1 MEPETVPE
9 YFKLMGVKLY
19 RLTPIFITGGNRMDR
34 KGLEIN
40 MSREEVGMDDISKR
54 LVHNKVCNVTV
65 KRNKN
70 KLENALAVIQELVK
84 SGRLHAEGEVE
95 TIRTP
100 ERLKEYMDHCKQS
113 GEYVLDVET
122 TGLDIYNDILVGICL
137 YTPGETSAYVPFN
150 HTDLQNVRVADQMS
164 EEQVRDIMLPC
175 LQDQELR
182 CINHNIKF
190 DNKKLAWDWKQIIVN
205 IYWDTLIAGYV
216 LNENEPHGLK
226 PLYNKYILH
235 GKGSSED
242 YGDLFEGIPFN
253 YVPIDVATV
262 YGANDGFKTYAL
274 YKFQAQYLR
283 EDHPREDFRKMYYV
297 FREVEMPLIP
307 LCTDMEMRGVEI
319 REDFAKELSE
329 DFNKEMVEVEAKCD
343 AYVEQFKQ
351 YILDHNNLMRLT
363 KGTCKINYSSPQ
375 QVAALFYD
383 IFKLRSVSRKEP
395 RGTGD
400 KIIQKFLSTAKKKDT
415 KKSREF
421 AEFLENYQRFK
432 EIKKLLGTYVD
443 KIPQVKEPKINAVY
457 TTYNQYGAKTGR
469 FSSSDTVSKIN
480 LQNIPSKEK
489 RIRKIFKARD
499 GYKLVG
505 GDFSQIEPRVLA
517 FLSGD
522 ESMINAYK
530 EGKDLYAIMGSQVYQ
545 LPYEDCREFY
555 PDGTVNAEGKHR
567 RTTMKSVLLGIMYE
581 RGATA
586 IGEQFNKSAEW
597 AQQLIDNFYKSFPK
611 INQYRLKIENMAET
625 YGYVT
630 TITGRKRRLPD
641 MQLEDK
647 DDYRYQEAHRQSL
660 NSVIQGS
667 SADIMKLSMIAIYN
681 DPRYKALDC
690 HMIIT
695 VHDELIME
703 VPEDH
708 IKEGAELLVG
718 TMKRVGHS
726 LIDLPMSVDAEVNDY
741 WYGENLAE
749 KYGV

>member
-1 MEPETVPE
+1 
-9 YFKLMGVKLY
+9 
-19 RLTPIFITGGNRMDR
+19 MDR

-164 EEQVRDIMLPC
+164 EEQVRDIMLSY

-253 YVPIDVATV
+253 YVPIEVATV

-703 VPEDH
+703 VPEEH

>member
-1 MEPETVPE
+1 
-9 YFKLMGVKLY
+9 
-19 RLTPIFITGGNRMDR
+19 MDR

-164 EEQVRDIMLPC
+164 EEQVRNIVIPY

-253 YVPIDVATV
+253 YVPIEVATV

-329 DFNKEMVEVEAKCD
+329 DFNKELVEVEAKCD

-383 IFKLRSVSRKEP
+383 IFKLKSVSRKEP

>member
-1 MEPETVPE
+1 MSRKELELNME
-9 YFKLMGVKLY
+9 
-19 RLTPIFITGGNRMDR
+19 
-34 KGLEIN
+34 
-40 MSREEVGMDDISKR
+40 REEVSMDDISSR
-54 LVHNKVCNVTV
+54 LSHNKVCNVTV

-164 EEQVRDIMLPC
+164 EEQVRDIMIPY

-253 YVPIDVATV
+253 YVPIEVATV

-681 DPRYKALDC
+681 DPRYKELDC

-703 VPEDH
+703 VPEEH

>member
-1 MEPETVPE
+1 MSRKELELNME
-9 YFKLMGVKLY
+9 
-19 RLTPIFITGGNRMDR
+19 
-34 KGLEIN
+34 
-40 MSREEVGMDDISKR
+40 REEVSMDDISSR
-54 LVHNKVCNVTV
+54 LSHNKVCNVTV

-164 EEQVRDIMLPC
+164 EEQVRDIMIPY

-190 DNKKLAWDWKQIIVN
+190 DNKKLAWDWKQVIVN
-205 IYWDTLIAGYV
+205 IYWDTQIAGNV
-216 LNENEPHGLK
+216 LNENEPHKLK
-226 PLYNKYILH
+226 PMYNKYILH
-235 GKGSSED
+235 GKGSGED
-242 YGDLFEGIPFN
+242 YKDLFDGIPFN
-253 YVPIDVATV
+253 YVPIDIATV

-329 DFNKEMVEVEAKCD
+329 DFNKELVEVEAKCD

-351 YILDHNNLMRLT
+351 YILNHNNLMRLT

-383 IFKLRSVSRKEP
+383 IFKLKSVSRKEP

>member
-1 MEPETVPE
+1 
-9 YFKLMGVKLY
+9 
-19 RLTPIFITGGNRMDR
+19 MDR

-54 LVHNKVCNVTV
+54 LVHNKVCNITV

-297 FREVEMPLIP
+297 FHEVEMPLIP

-681 DPRYKALDC
+681 DPWYKALDC

>member
-1 MEPETVPE
+1 MSRTELELNME
-9 YFKLMGVKLY
+9 
-19 RLTPIFITGGNRMDR
+19 
-34 KGLEIN
+34 
-40 MSREEVGMDDISKR
+40 REEVSMDDISSR
-54 LVHNKVCNVTV
+54 LSHNKVCNVTV

-164 EEQVRDIMLPC
+164 EEQVRDIVIPY

-253 YVPIDVATV
+253 YVPIEVATV

>member
-1 MEPETVPE
+1 
-9 YFKLMGVKLY
+9 
-19 RLTPIFITGGNRMDR
+19 MDR

-164 EEQVRDIMLPC
+164 EEQVRDIMIPY

-530 EGKDLYAIMGSQVYQ
+530 EGKDLYAIMGSRVYQ

-567 RTTMKSVLLGIMYE
+567 RTTMKSVHLGIMYE

>member
-1 MEPETVPE
+1 MSRKELELNME
-9 YFKLMGVKLY
+9 
-19 RLTPIFITGGNRMDR
+19 
-34 KGLEIN
+34 
-40 MSREEVGMDDISKR
+40 REEVSMDDISSR
-54 LVHNKVCNVTV
+54 LSHNKVCNVTV

-150 HTDLQNVRVADQMS
+150 HTDLQNVRVVDQMS
-164 EEQVRDIMLPC
+164 EEQVRDIMIPY

-205 IYWDTLIAGYV
+205 IFWDTLIAGYV
-216 LNENEPHGLK
+216 LNENELHGLK

-253 YVPIDVATV
+253 YVPIEVATV

-283 EDHPREDFRKMYYV
+283 EDHPREDFRKMYHV

-703 VPEDH
+703 VPEEH

>member
-1 MEPETVPE
+1 
-9 YFKLMGVKLY
+9 
-19 RLTPIFITGGNRMDR
+19 MDR

-164 EEQVRDIMLPC
+164 EEQVRDIMLPY

-190 DNKKLAWDWKQIIVN
+190 DNKKLAWDWKQVIVN
-205 IYWDTLIAGYV
+205 IYWDTQIAGNV
-216 LNENEPHGLK
+216 LNENEPHKLK
-226 PLYNKYILH
+226 PMYNKYILH
-235 GKGSSED
+235 GKGSGED
-242 YGDLFEGIPFN
+242 YKDLFDGIPFN
-253 YVPIDVATV
+253 YVPIDIATV

-681 DPRYKALDC
+681 DPRYKELDC

>member
-1 MEPETVPE
+1 V
-9 YFKLMGVKLY
+9 
-19 RLTPIFITGGNRMDR
+19 DR

-54 LVHNKVCNVTV
+54 LIHNKVCNVTV

-164 EEQVRDIMLPC
+164 EEQVRDIMLPY

-190 DNKKLAWDWKQIIVN
+190 DNKKLAWDWKQVIVN

-581 RGATA
+581 RGAIA

-708 IKEGAELLVG
+708 IKEGAEFLVG

>member
-1 MEPETVPE
+1 MSRKELELNME
-9 YFKLMGVKLY
+9 
-19 RLTPIFITGGNRMDR
+19 
-34 KGLEIN
+34 
-40 MSREEVGMDDISKR
+40 REEVSMDDISSR
-54 LVHNKVCNVTV
+54 LSHNKVCNVTV

-253 YVPIDVATV
+253 YVPIEVATV

>member
-1 MEPETVPE
+1 
-9 YFKLMGVKLY
+9 
-19 RLTPIFITGGNRMDR
+19 MDR
-34 KGLEIN
+34 KELDLN
-40 MSREEVGMDDISKR
+40 LSREEVSMDDISQR

-84 SGRLHAEGEVE
+84 AGRLHAEGEIE

-100 ERLKEYMDHCKQS
+100 ERLKEYMDHCTQS

-150 HTDLQNVRVADQMS
+150 HTDLQNIRLEDQMS
-164 EEQVRDIMLPC
+164 EEQVRDIMLPY
-175 LQDQELR
+175 LQDPKLR

-205 IYWDTLIAGYV
+205 IFWDTLIAGYV

-253 YVPIDVATV
+253 YVPIDIATV

-343 AYVEQFKQ
+343 AYVEQFKP

-443 KIPQVKEPKINAVY
+443 KIPQVREPKINAVY

-517 FLSGD
+517 YLSGD

-703 VPEDH
+703 VPEENV
-708 IKEGAELLVG
+708 KEGAELLVG

>member
-1 MEPETVPE
+1 
-9 YFKLMGVKLY
+9 
-19 RLTPIFITGGNRMDR
+19 MDR

-164 EEQVRDIMLPC
+164 EEQVRDIMLPY

-190 DNKKLAWDWKQIIVN
+190 DNKKLAWDWKQVIVN
-205 IYWDTLIAGYV
+205 IYWDTQIAGNV
-216 LNENEPHGLK
+216 LNENEPHKLK
-226 PLYNKYILH
+226 PMYNKYILH
-235 GKGSSED
+235 GKGSGED
-242 YGDLFEGIPFN
+242 YKDLFDGIPFN
-253 YVPIDVATV
+253 YVPIDIATV

-329 DFNKEMVEVEAKCD
+329 DFNKELVEVEAKCD

-383 IFKLRSVSRKEP
+383 IFKLKSVSRKEP

-522 ESMINAYK
+522 ESMINAYR

>member
-1 MEPETVPE
+1 
-9 YFKLMGVKLY
+9 
-19 RLTPIFITGGNRMDR
+19 MDR

-70 KLENALAVIQELVK
+70 KLENVLAVIQELVK
-84 SGRLHAEGEVE
+84 FGRLHAEGEVE

-190 DNKKLAWDWKQIIVN
+190 DNKKLAWDWKQVIVN
-205 IYWDTLIAGYV
+205 IYWDTQIAGNV
-216 LNENEPHGLK
+216 LNENEPHKLK
-226 PLYNKYILH
+226 PMYNKYILH
-235 GKGSSED
+235 GKGSGED
-242 YGDLFEGIPFN
+242 YKDLFDGIPFN
-253 YVPIDVATV
+253 YVPIDIATV

-329 DFNKEMVEVEAKCD
+329 DFNKELVEVEAKCD

-383 IFKLRSVSRKEP
+383 IFKLKSVSRKEP

>member
-1 MEPETVPE
+1 
-9 YFKLMGVKLY
+9 
-19 RLTPIFITGGNRMDR
+19 MDR
-34 KGLEIN
+34 KGLKIN

-84 SGRLHAEGEVE
+84 SGRLHAEGEIE

-164 EEQVRDIMLPC
+164 EEQVRDIMIPY

-253 YVPIDVATV
+253 YVPIEVATV

>member
-1 MEPETVPE
+1 
-9 YFKLMGVKLY
+9 
-19 RLTPIFITGGNRMDR
+19 MDR

-164 EEQVRDIMLPC
+164 EEQVRDIMIPY

-205 IYWDTLIAGYV
+205 IYWDTQIAGNV
-216 LNENEPHGLK
+216 LNENEPHKLK
-226 PLYNKYILH
+226 PMYNKYILH
-235 GKGSSED
+235 GKGSGED
-242 YGDLFEGIPFN
+242 YKDLFDGIPFN
-253 YVPIDVATV
+253 YVPIDIATV

>member
-1 MEPETVPE
+1 
-9 YFKLMGVKLY
+9 
-19 RLTPIFITGGNRMDR
+19 MDR

-164 EEQVRDIMLPC
+164 EEQVRDIVILY

-253 YVPIDVATV
+253 YVPIEVATV

-395 RGTGD
+395 RGIGD

>member
-1 MEPETVPE
+1 MSRTELELNME
-9 YFKLMGVKLY
+9 
-19 RLTPIFITGGNRMDR
+19 
-34 KGLEIN
+34 
-40 MSREEVGMDDISKR
+40 REEVSMDDISSR
-54 LVHNKVCNVTV
+54 LSHNKVCNVTV

-164 EEQVRDIMLPC
+164 EEQVRDIVIPY

-253 YVPIDVATV
+253 YVPIEVATV

-703 VPEDH
+703 VPENH

>member
-1 MEPETVPE
+1 
-9 YFKLMGVKLY
+9 
-19 RLTPIFITGGNRMDR
+19 MDR

-164 EEQVRDIMLPC
+164 EEQVRDIVIPY

-703 VPEDH
+703 VPEEH

-749 KYGV
+749 KYGL

>member
-1 MEPETVPE
+1 
-9 YFKLMGVKLY
+9 
-19 RLTPIFITGGNRMDR
+19 MDR

-84 SGRLHAEGEVE
+84 SGRLHAEGEIE

-150 HTDLQNVRVADQMS
+150 HTDLQNVRVMDQMS
-164 EEQVRDIMLPC
+164 EDQVRDIMLPY

-205 IYWDTLIAGYV
+205 IFWDTLIAGYV

-253 YVPIDVATV
+253 YVPIEVATV

-703 VPEDH
+703 VPEEH

-749 KYGV
+749 KYGL

>member
-1 MEPETVPE
+1 
-9 YFKLMGVKLY
+9 
-19 RLTPIFITGGNRMDR
+19 MDR

-164 EEQVRDIMLPC
+164 EEQVRDMVIPY

-190 DNKKLAWDWKQIIVN
+190 DNKKLAWDWKQVIVN
-205 IYWDTLIAGYV
+205 IYWDTQIAGNV
-216 LNENEPHGLK
+216 LNENEPHKLK
-226 PLYNKYILH
+226 PMYNKYILH
-235 GKGSSED
+235 GKGSGED
-242 YGDLFEGIPFN
+242 YKDLFDGIPFN
-253 YVPIDVATV
+253 YVPIDIATV

-329 DFNKEMVEVEAKCD
+329 DFNKELVEVEAKCD

-383 IFKLRSVSRKEP
+383 IFKLKSVSRKEP

>member
-1 MEPETVPE
+1 MSRKELELNME
-9 YFKLMGVKLY
+9 
-19 RLTPIFITGGNRMDR
+19 
-34 KGLEIN
+34 
-40 MSREEVGMDDISKR
+40 REEVSMDDISSR
-54 LVHNKVCNVTV
+54 LSHNKVCNVTV

-164 EEQVRDIMLPC
+164 EEQVRDIMLPY

-253 YVPIDVATV
+253 YVPIEVATV

-421 AEFLENYQRFK
+421 SEFLENYQRFK

>member
-1 MEPETVPE
+1 
-9 YFKLMGVKLY
+9 
-19 RLTPIFITGGNRMDR
+19 MDR

-100 ERLKEYMDHCKQS
+100 ERLKEYMDHSKQS

-164 EEQVRDIMLPC
+164 EEQVRDIMIPY

-253 YVPIDVATV
+253 YVPIEVATV

-395 RGTGD
+395 RGIGD

>member
-1 MEPETVPE
+1 MSRKELELNME
-9 YFKLMGVKLY
+9 
-19 RLTPIFITGGNRMDR
+19 
-34 KGLEIN
+34 
-40 MSREEVGMDDISKR
+40 REEVSMDDISSR
-54 LVHNKVCNVTV
+54 LSHNKVCNVTV

-164 EEQVRDIMLPC
+164 EEQVRDIMIPY

-216 LNENEPHGLK
+216 LNENELHGLK

-253 YVPIDVATV
+253 YVPIEVATV

>member
-1 MEPETVPE
+1 MSRKELELNME
-9 YFKLMGVKLY
+9 
-19 RLTPIFITGGNRMDR
+19 
-34 KGLEIN
+34 
-40 MSREEVGMDDISKR
+40 REEVSMDDISSR
-54 LVHNKVCNVTV
+54 LSHNKVCNVTV

-100 ERLKEYMDHCKQS
+100 ERLKEYMDYCKQS

-164 EEQVRDIMLPC
+164 EEQVRDIVIPY

-242 YGDLFEGIPFN
+242 YGDLFDGIPFN
-253 YVPIDVATV
+253 YVPIEVATV

-749 KYGV
+749 KYGL

>member
-1 MEPETVPE
+1 
-9 YFKLMGVKLY
+9 
-19 RLTPIFITGGNRMDR
+19 MDR

-113 GEYVLDVET
+113 EEYVLDVET

-164 EEQVRDIMLPC
+164 EEQVRDIVIPY

-253 YVPIDVATV
+253 YVPIEVATV

>member
-1 MEPETVPE
+1 
-9 YFKLMGVKLY
+9 
-19 RLTPIFITGGNRMDR
+19 MDR

-84 SGRLHAEGEVE
+84 SGRLHAEEEIE

-100 ERLKEYMDHCKQS
+100 ERLKEYMDHCKRS

-137 YTPGETSAYVPFN
+137 YTPGEKSAYVPFN
-150 HTDLQNVRVADQMS
+150 HTDLQNVRVMDQMS
-164 EEQVRDIMLPC
+164 EDQVRDIMIPY

-190 DNKKLAWDWKQIIVN
+190 DNKKLAWDWKQVIVN
-205 IYWDTLIAGYV
+205 IYWDTQIAGNV
-216 LNENEPHGLK
+216 LNENEPHKLK
-226 PLYNKYILH
+226 PMYNKYILH
-235 GKGSSED
+235 GKGSGED
-242 YGDLFEGIPFN
+242 YKDLFDGIPFN
-253 YVPIDVATV
+253 YVPIDIATV

-329 DFNKEMVEVEAKCD
+329 DFNKELVEVEAKCD

>member
-1 MEPETVPE
+1 MSRKELELNME
-9 YFKLMGVKLY
+9 
-19 RLTPIFITGGNRMDR
+19 
-34 KGLEIN
+34 
-40 MSREEVGMDDISKR
+40 REEVSMDDISSR
-54 LVHNKVCNVTV
+54 LSHNKVCNVTV

-84 SGRLHAEGEVE
+84 FGRLHAEGEVE

-164 EEQVRDIMLPC
+164 EEQVRDILLPY

-190 DNKKLAWDWKQIIVN
+190 DNKKLAWDWKQVIVN
-205 IYWDTLIAGYV
+205 IYWDTQIAGNV
-216 LNENEPHGLK
+216 LNENEPHKLK
-226 PLYNKYILH
+226 PMYNKYILH
-235 GKGSSED
+235 GKGSGED
-242 YGDLFEGIPFN
+242 YKDLFDGIPFN
-253 YVPIDVATV
+253 YVPIDIATV

-329 DFNKEMVEVEAKCD
+329 DFNKELVEVEAKCD

-383 IFKLRSVSRKEP
+383 IFKLKSVSRKEP

>member
-1 MEPETVPE
+1 
-9 YFKLMGVKLY
+9 
-19 RLTPIFITGGNRMDR
+19 MDR

-190 DNKKLAWDWKQIIVN
+190 DNKKLAWDWKQTIVN

-708 IKEGAELLVG
+708 IKDGAELLVG

>member
-1 MEPETVPE
+1 
-9 YFKLMGVKLY
+9 
-19 RLTPIFITGGNRMDR
+19 MDR

-150 HTDLQNVRVADQMS
+150 HTDLQNVRVANQMS

-581 RGATA
+581 RGAIA

-681 DPRYKALDC
+681 DPRYKELDC

>member
-1 MEPETVPE
+1 
-9 YFKLMGVKLY
+9 
-19 RLTPIFITGGNRMDR
+19 MDR

-40 MSREEVGMDDISKR
+40 MNREEVGMDDISKR

-137 YTPGETSAYVPFN
+137 YTPGETSVYVPFN

-226 PLYNKYILH
+226 PLYNKYILN

-703 VPEDH
+703 VPEEH

-749 KYGV
+749 KYGL

>member
-1 MEPETVPE
+1 MSRKELELNME
-9 YFKLMGVKLY
+9 
-19 RLTPIFITGGNRMDR
+19 
-34 KGLEIN
+34 
-40 MSREEVGMDDISKR
+40 REEVSMDDISSR
-54 LVHNKVCNVTV
+54 LSHNKVCNVTV

-164 EEQVRDIMLPC
+164 EEQVRDIVIPY

-242 YGDLFEGIPFN
+242 YGDLFDGIPFN
-253 YVPIDVATV
+253 YVPIEVATV

-329 DFNKEMVEVEAKCD
+329 DFNKEMIEVEAKCD

>member
-1 MEPETVPE
+1 
-9 YFKLMGVKLY
+9 
-19 RLTPIFITGGNRMDR
+19 MDR

-164 EEQVRDIMLPC
+164 EEQVRDITLPY

>member
-1 MEPETVPE
+1 
-9 YFKLMGVKLY
+9 
-19 RLTPIFITGGNRMDR
+19 MDR

-40 MSREEVGMDDISKR
+40 MSRDEGGMDDISKR

-164 EEQVRDIMLPC
+164 EEQVSDIVIPY

-329 DFNKEMVEVEAKCD
+329 DFNKEMIEVEAKCD

>member
-1 MEPETVPE
+1 
-9 YFKLMGVKLY
+9 
-19 RLTPIFITGGNRMDR
+19 MDR

-70 KLENALAVIQELVK
+70 KLESALAVIQELVK

-164 EEQVRDIMLPC
+164 EEQVRDIVIPY

-253 YVPIDVATV
+253 YVPIEVATV

-283 EDHPREDFRKMYYV
+283 EDHPREDFRKMHYV

>member
-1 MEPETVPE
+1 
-9 YFKLMGVKLY
+9 
-19 RLTPIFITGGNRMDR
+19 MDR

-164 EEQVRDIMLPC
+164 EEQVRDIVIPY

-703 VPEDH
+703 VPENH

>member
-1 MEPETVPE
+1 
-9 YFKLMGVKLY
+9 
-19 RLTPIFITGGNRMDR
+19 MDR
-34 KGLEIN
+34 KELEIN
-40 MSREEVGMDDISKR
+40 MGREEVGMDDISKR

-70 KLENALAVIQELVK
+70 KLESALAVIQELVK

-164 EEQVRDIMLPC
+164 EEQVRDIVIPY

-253 YVPIDVATV
+253 YVPIEVATV

-703 VPEDH
+703 VPEENV
-708 IKEGAELLVG
+708 KEGAELLVG

>member
-1 MEPETVPE
+1 
-9 YFKLMGVKLY
+9 
-19 RLTPIFITGGNRMDR
+19 MDR

-375 QVAALFYD
+375 QVVALFYD

-421 AEFLENYQRFK
+421 AEFLKNYQRFK